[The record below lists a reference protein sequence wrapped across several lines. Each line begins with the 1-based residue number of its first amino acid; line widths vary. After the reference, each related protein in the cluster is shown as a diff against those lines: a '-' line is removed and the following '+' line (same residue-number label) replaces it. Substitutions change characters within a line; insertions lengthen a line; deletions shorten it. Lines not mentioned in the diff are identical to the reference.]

1 MTNKSNHMIPKS
13 TRKATIESTNKGTDT
28 NKAIESRHEVI
39 YKANRKETNSTKC
52 DSPQLSQPTTY
63 EGEL

>member
-1 MTNKSNHMIPKS
+1 MTNKSNHMMREF

>member
-1 MTNKSNHMIPKS
+1 MTNKSNHMMTEF

>member
-1 MTNKSNHMIPKS
+1 MMTEF